1 MEHQGNVGNMGKK
14 SYGKSYVTQLFS
26 AADNGGCGKSTYIG
40 RGGEPVK
47 NQAFNTALNYPFIL
61 TYNNAKATPLDADAE
76 AAMKNA
82 GSKDTFDGAVF
93 DGADQ
98 EVNQAIVAANMFSMV
113 SQKQA
118 LHHAQGAFWMCIVVV
133 QWADLI
139 ICKTRWLSIA
149 EQGMGN
155 TTMNFGL
162 FFETL
167 LAAWLA
173 YFMPFNLAVGTRNIR
188 VTHWFPAMPFSMLI
202 FGYDEARK
210 FLMRA
215 TSPVEIDK
223 ATGRQIRHQ
232 GWLERNTYY

>member
-1 MEHQGNVGNMGKK
+1 
-14 SYGKSYVTQLFS
+14 
-26 AADNGGCGKSTYIG
+26 
-40 RGGEPVK
+40 
-47 NQAFNTALNYPFIL
+47 
-61 TYNNAKATPLDADAE
+61 
-76 AAMKNA
+76 MKNA
-82 GSKDTFDGAVF
+82 GSIDTFDGAVF

-173 YFMPFNLAVGTRNIR
+173 YFMPF
-188 VTHWFPAMPFSMLI
+188 SMLI